1 MNIKD
6 KAARFRNLSNDET
19 FKEVVQEI
27 KDQRSSVFLNSQSHI
42 ETIKDA
48 HDIIKALNYIE
59 NHFNTVFTDEAM
71 FDKKQ
76 KD

>member
-6 KAARFRNLSNDET
+6 KAARFRNLSNDEA

-27 KDQRSSVFLNSQSHI
+27 KDQQSSVFLNSQSQI

-59 NHFNTVFTDEAM
+59 NYFNTVFTDEAI
-71 FDKKQ
+71 FDKKH